1 MNAKTTT
8 RTLTVAAVLVT
19 ATSFAF
25 GAGNAPAAQDG
36 ARPGLNRM
44 EHEAHRYL
52 GEIRKEQTRALNP
65 REHLAHRD
73 VDERVTIVKPGE
85 HLGRKPTTTA
95 SATVTPAACSAALAN
110 AWQRLGHY
118 SDGYERYL
126 LRHAP
131 CA

>member
-8 RTLTVAAVLVT
+8 RTLAVAAVLVS

-25 GAGNAPAAQDG
+25 GAGQPPAAKDG
-36 ARPGLNRM
+36 SRPGLNRM

-52 GEIRKEQTRALNP
+52 GEITKEQTRALNP
-65 REHLAHRD
+65 REHLAHK
-73 VDERVTIVKPGE
+73 T
-85 HLGRKPTTTA
+85 TTTA
-95 SATVTPAACSAALAN
+95 SATRTPAACSAVLAN